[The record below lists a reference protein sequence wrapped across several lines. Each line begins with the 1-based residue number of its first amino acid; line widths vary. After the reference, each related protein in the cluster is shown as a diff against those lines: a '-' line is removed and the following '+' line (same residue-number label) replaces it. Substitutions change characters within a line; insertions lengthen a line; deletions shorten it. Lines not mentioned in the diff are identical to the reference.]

1 MIWNPNKE
9 CMSRD
14 EMSALQGKRLHKIVE
29 YVYHNVPFYRHKLQE
44 RDLTPDDIRTI
55 EDIVKLPYT
64 TKKDLRDNYPFG
76 LQAAPQSEIIRIHAS
91 SGTTGNPTIV
101 GYTRK
106 DIGVWSEC
114 MARCLTAFG
123 VGRDDIFSVAYGYG
137 LFTGGLGAHNGVEMV
152 GASVVPASTGNTE
165 KHARLI
171 RDLGITGIACTPS
184 YALYL
189 AETMEQ
195 MGITKDQIKLRVGA
209 FGAEPWTEKM
219 REEIEERLGL
229 KGFNIYGL
237 SEVMGPSVSY
247 ECPAQH
253 GSHINEDHFYP
264 EIINPVTLE
273 PLPKGQSGE
282 LVFTTLTK
290 EGMPVIRYRTR
301 DLCSL
306 MPGECSCGRTSVRMT
321 PIAGRSDDMLIIR
334 GINVFPSQVESVV
347 LSMKEFAPRYLLVVD
362 RINNLD
368 TLEVQVELRQE
379 YFTATFDTGQER
391 PRHRQTQTAIITH
404 RNMTVNQLSIFLENR
419 AGTLTKVLDLF
430 KEAHIRII
438 ASSIA
443 DTAQY
448 GLLRIICVDPQRAY
462 VELERAGVAVAFSDV
477 FAVELDER
485 PGQIAGVV
493 RGLSEAEIGIVYMYS
508 LFIHGKGLLFIR
520 TDKTEEAR
528 DVIQRSSLR
537 CVPEKELPEWVDL

>member
-14 EMSALQGKRLHKIVE
+14 ERSALQGKRLHKIVE
-29 YVYHNVPFYRHKLQE
+29 YVYHHVPFYRHKMQE
-44 RDLTPDDIRTI
+44 LDVRPDDIQTI
-55 EDIVKLPYT
+55 EDITKLPFT

-123 VGRDDIFSVAYGYG
+123 VTRDDIFSVAYGYG
-137 LFTGGLGAHNGVEMV
+137 LFTGGLGAHYGVEHI

-165 KHARLI
+165 KHLKLI

-189 AETMEQ
+189 AETMDK

-209 FGAEPWTEKM
+209 FGAEPWTEDM
-219 REEIEERLGL
+219 RKEIEERLGL
-229 KGFNIYGL
+229 KGYNIYGL

-247 ECPAQH
+247 ECQEQN

-264 EIINPVTLE
+264 EIINPTTLE
-273 PLPKGQSGE
+273 NLPNGQIGE

-290 EGMPVIRYRTR
+290 EGMPVLRYRTR

-306 MPGECSCGRTSVRMT
+306 MKGECGCGRTNVRMSR
-321 PIAGRSDDMLIIR
+321 IQGRSDDMLIIR

-347 LSMKEFAPRYLLVVD
+347 LSMQEFAPRYMLIVD
-362 RINNLD
+362 RVNNLD
-368 TLEVQVELRQE
+368 TLQVQVEIRQE
-379 YFTATFDTGQER
+379 YFTSTFDT
-391 PRHRQTQTAIITH
+391 PAAIAELEKKLSSKLKS
-404 RNMTVNQLSIFLENR
+404 VLSIS
-419 AGTLTKVLDLF
+419 AKVQL
-430 KEAHIRII
+430 KAPNTIERSQGK
-438 ASSIA
+438 SSHVI
-443 DTAQY
+443 
-448 GLLRIICVDPQRAY
+448 
-462 VELERAGVAVAFSDV
+462 
-477 FAVELDER
+477 
-485 PGQIAGVV
+485 
-493 RGLSEAEIGIVYMYS
+493 
-508 LFIHGKGLLFIR
+508 
-520 TDKTEEAR
+520 DKR
-528 DVIQRSSLR
+528 KL
-537 CVPEKELPEWVDL
+537 